1 MEPYKDVKTL
11 LSETLELKNLNL
23 ERLAQM
29 TGVPERYLWAIQNLE
44 IDKLPPAPYVKGYIE
59 KISKALNLHPE
70 ELWGLYKKELD
81 YKTAGTYDKLPV
93 NRFAIK
99 YIPKTIQFLIVI
111 AALILIY
118 GLINLSHLLG
128 EPKLVIGNPAA
139 PITTVSENI
148 AVLSGEIKQRDKLT
162 INDEEI
168 FVNQDGTFS
177 KEYLLQPG
185 FNSIEFK
192 VKRFLGREK
201 TMIRQ
206 ILYQPK

>member
-1 MEPYKDVKTL
+1 MEPHKDVKTL
-11 LSETLELKNLNL
+11 LSETLELKNLNI
-23 ERLAQM
+23 ERLAQI

-59 KISKALNLHPE
+59 KISKALNLHHE
-70 ELWGLYKKELD
+70 ELWELYKKELEH
-81 YKTAGTYDKLPV
+81 KTSGTYDKLPV

-99 YIPKTIQFLIVI
+99 HIPKTIQFLIVI
-111 AALILIY
+111 AVLVLIY
-118 GLINLSHLLG
+118 GLVNLSHLLG
-128 EPKLVIGNPAA
+128 EPKLIISNPPA
-139 PITTVSENI
+139 PIITVSENI
-148 AVLSGEIKQRDKLT
+148 AVLSGETKQRDKLT
-162 INDEEI
+162 INGEEI

-201 TMIRQ
+201 TITRQ
-206 ILYQPK
+206 ILYQP